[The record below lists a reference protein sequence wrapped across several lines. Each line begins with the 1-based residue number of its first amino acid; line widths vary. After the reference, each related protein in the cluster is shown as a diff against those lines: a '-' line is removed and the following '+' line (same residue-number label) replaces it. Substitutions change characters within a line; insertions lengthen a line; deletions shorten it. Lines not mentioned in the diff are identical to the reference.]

1 MPFPES
7 RIFVHFPETFFEP
20 LFSMPAIEKLTNLLY
35 LLLCEG
41 IKILQSKGVD
51 SKIRNIK
58 KLNVCL
64 EIR

>member
-1 MPFPES
+1 
-7 RIFVHFPETFFEP
+7 
-20 LFSMPAIEKLTNLLY
+20 MPAIEKLTNLLY

>member
-1 MPFPES
+1 
-7 RIFVHFPETFFEP
+7 
-20 LFSMPAIEKLTNLLY
+20 MPAIENLTNLLY

-58 KLNVCL
+58 ELIKNLDFLKIQIYIVL
-64 EIR
+64 RG